1 MYVVGWL
8 CFSTLEKWPSVGDVL
23 CIPAMHTPFSSP
35 QDQGPAGPRV
45 VSGLHLQ
52 TWSAGCGTVVFLL
65 LVSGPW
71 WVELG
76 LGPLVGKAMSRG
88 MSRGSCGLRKSLG
101 SLSTDGWGCV
111 PTQFVVW
118 GFYLVP
124 LSGTYFSAVSF
135 CLNFYLYFYVCGRLV
150 TFLNLGEVA
159 LCRGCPGV
167 PAVYSPLITQGPG
180 TIWSQGRF

>member
-118 GFYLVP
+118 PEAFQHWSLQ
-124 LSGTYFSAVSF
+124 AVGWGQSW
-135 CLNFYLYFYVCGRLV
+135 CQNVSLQESSHR
-150 TFLNLGEVA
+150 
-159 LCRGCPGV
+159 
-167 PAVYSPLITQGPG
+167 
-180 TIWSQGRF
+180 